1 MSQGNG
7 DEDLVTE
14 DEDLFIEDE
23 DLFTEDVHDGTSPPT
38 ATGERARGG
47 PPGDWWRRTS
57 GALTERAQDVVSSLV
72 AACLVVLAAAI
83 LVAAVVDFFP
93 TSHRHGLTTGA
104 TDFLD
109 KVLLVLI
116 LVEIV
121 HTVVLSLRA
130 HALAAQPFLVV
141 GLVAVIRKILFALGS
156 QERLSNSTLGIYIG
170 MVAVFVTALI
180 AMEVFVRRRR
190 PQPSDV
196 PTEGRR

>member
-1 MSQGNG
+1 MSQDNG
-7 DEDLVTE
+7 DEDLGVE
-14 DEDLFIEDE
+14 DGDLFR
-23 DLFTEDVHDGTSPPT
+23 EDVSDRKSPSTRTGGTAES
-38 ATGERARGG
+38 GSS
-47 PPGDWWRRTS
+47 GDWWRRTS
-57 GALTERAQDVVSSLV
+57 SRLTERAQDVVSSLV

-93 TSHRHGLTTGA
+93 TSHHHGLTTGA

-156 QERLSNSTLGIYIG
+156 QQRLSDSTLGIYIG
-170 MVAVFVTALI
+170 MVAVFVAALI

-190 PQPSDV
+190 SQPSDS
-196 PTEGRR
+196 PSTEPG